1 MKFSQTGNRLLGRS
15 GSETIWIEPWGENSL
30 RVRITKEAAMD
41 PNDWA
46 LMDTPAPTAAKIAIK
61 DVELIEP
68 WVKES
73 ERAKY
78 TQKSQVAS
86 IQNGEIIA
94 SFNAEGWLTFI
105 NSDGKILTQEY
116 WRDRNRIDRY
126 CVPLRIEGRELKP
139 LTGTSDYML
148 TLRFEAFEDEQIFG
162 MGQYQEKVL
171 NKKGATLELAH
182 RNCQASV
189 PFMLSSRGYGF
200 LWNNPAVG
208 TVTFGTNRTEWVA
221 KSSRKLDY
229 FITAG
234 RTPAQIEEQYA
245 NAVGKVP
252 MMPEYGMGFWQ
263 CKLRYRTQE
272 ELLNVAREYK
282 RRGIPLDVIVID
294 FFHWTKQGDFK
305 FEPRDWPNP
314 DAMVA
319 ELKELGIELMV
330 SVWPTVDS
338 RSENFT
344 NMSSQGYLISTDR
357 GMNINMNWMG
367 ETVFFDATHP
377 DARDYVWKVCKK
389 NYYDKGIRLFWLD
402 EAEPEYGPYDFD
414 LYRYYKGP
422 ALQCTNIYPAMYA
435 KGFYDGMIAE
445 GQKNILNLVRSAWA
459 GSQRYGALIWSGDV
473 SSTFRAMKEQ
483 LQIGLNMGI
492 AGIPWWTTDIGGF
505 LGGYVEDKNFH
516 ELLLRWFAFGVFSPV
531 FRLHGERVPHIE
543 PEQAVIDGVA
553 QMMSGSDN
561 EIWSFGEENY
571 EIMKNYILMRERLRP
586 YIRTCMEEAHYKGT
600 PVMRTMFYEFPED
613 PACWV
618 ADSQY
623 MFGPDILV
631 APIFELDQR
640 NREVYLPKNQVW
652 KNAKTGEILRGGQTV
667 TVDAPINEIPVF
679 IRAEKDYPIYCAL
692 FTLGGMK

>member
-1 MKFSQTGNRLLGRS
+1 MKFIKDGNRLIGRL

-30 RVRITKEAAMD
+30 RVRMTKEAVMD
-41 PNDWA
+41 TNDWA
-46 LMDTPAPTAAKIAIK
+46 LIDTPEVSSAKIVIE
-61 DVELIEP
+61 DVELVEP
-68 WVKES
+68 WIKEAYK
-73 ERAKY
+73 EKHA
-78 TQKSQVAS
+78 QKTQVAS

-94 SFNAEGWLTFI
+94 SFNGEEWLTFK
-105 NSDGKILTQEY
+105 NSDGKILTEEY

-139 LTGTSDYML
+139 ITGTSDYML
-148 TLRFEAFEDEQIFG
+148 TLRFEAYEDEKIFG
-162 MGQYQEKVL
+162 LGQYQEKIL

-189 PFMLSSRGYGF
+189 PFMMSSRGYGL
-200 LWNNPAVG
+200 LWNNPAIG

-221 KSSRKLDY
+221 KSTKKMDY

-234 RTPAQIEEQYA
+234 KTPAQIEEQYA
-245 NAVGKVP
+245 SVVGKAP
-252 MMPEYGMGFWQ
+252 MMPEYGLGFWQ
-263 CKLRYRTQE
+263 CKLRYRNQE

-282 RRGIPLDVIVID
+282 RRGIPVDVIVID

-314 DAMVA
+314 DAMIA

-338 RSENFT
+338 RSENYT
-344 NMSSQGYLISTDR
+344 KMASEGYLISADR

-377 DARDYVWKVCKK
+377 EARDYVWQVCKK
-389 NYYDKGIRLFWLD
+389 NYYDKGVRIFWLD
-402 EAEPEYGPYDFD
+402 EAEPEFGPYDFD
-414 LYRYYKGP
+414 LYRYYQGS
-422 ALQCTNIYPAMYA
+422 ALQCSNIYPAMYA
-435 KGFYDGMIAE
+435 KGYYDGMTAE
-445 GQKNILNLVRSAWA
+445 GQKNICNLVRSAWA

-473 SSTFRAMKEQ
+473 SSTFKAMREQ

-553 QMMSGSDN
+553 QMMTGSPN
-561 EIWSFGEENY
+561 EIWSYGEENY
-571 EIMKNYILMRERLRP
+571 EIMKGYIEMRERLRP
-586 YIRTCMEEAHYKGT
+586 YIRSCMAEAHENGT

-613 PACWV
+613 SNCWTT
-618 ADSQY
+618 DTQY

-631 APIFELDQR
+631 APIFELGQR
-640 NREVYLPKNQVW
+640 SREVYLPKNQHW
-652 KNAKTGEILRGGQTV
+652 RNAKSNEMIEGGQT
-667 TVDAPINEIPVF
+667 INVEAQIDEIPLFV
-679 IRAEKDYPIYCAL
+679 RAEKNYPIY
-692 FTLGGMK
+692 

>member
-1 MKFSQTGNRLLGRS
+1 MKFTQNGNRLIGKV
-15 GSETIWIEPWGENSL
+15 GVETIWVEPWGQNSL
-30 RVRITKEAAMD
+30 RVRMTKEAVMD

-46 LMDTPAPTAAKIAIK
+46 LIDAPEVVETTIVIE
-61 DVELIEP
+61 DVELVEP
-68 WVKES
+68 WVDES
-73 ERAKY
+73 EKEERAF
-78 TQKSQVAS
+78 KSQIAS
-86 IQNGEIIA
+86 IQNGEITA
-94 SFNAEGWLTFI
+94 SFNAEGWLTFK
-105 NSDGKILTQEY
+105 NSEGKILLEEY

-126 CVPLRIEGRELKP
+126 CVPLRIEAREMKP
-139 LTGTSDYML
+139 VTGTSDYAL
-148 TLRFEAFEDEQIFG
+148 TMRFEAYEDEKIFG

-171 NKKGATLELAH
+171 DKKGAALELAH

-208 TVTFGTNRTEWVA
+208 TVTFGTNRTEWTA
-221 KSSRKLDY
+221 RSTRKLDY

-245 NAVGKVP
+245 NAAGKAP

-272 ELLNVAREYK
+272 ELLSVAREYK
-282 RRGIPLDVIVID
+282 RRGVPVDVIVID

-305 FEPRDWPNP
+305 FEPRDWPDP
-314 DAMVA
+314 EAMIS
-319 ELKELGIELMV
+319 ELKELGMELMV
-330 SVWPTVDS
+330 SVWPTIDS
-338 RSENFT
+338 RSENYPE
-344 NMSSQGYLISTDR
+344 MASSGYLISADR

-377 DARDYVWKVCKK
+377 EARDYVWQVCKK
-389 NYYDKGIRLFWLD
+389 NYYDKGVRIFWLD

-414 LYRYYKGP
+414 LYRYHQGP

-435 KGFYDGMIAE
+435 KGYFDGMTAE
-445 GQKNILNLVRSAWA
+445 GQKNICNLVRSAWA
-459 GSQRYGALIWSGDV
+459 GSQRYGALVWSGDI

-505 LGGYVEDKNFH
+505 LGGFVEDKNFH

-531 FRLHGERVPHIE
+531 FRLHGERVPYIKL
-543 PEQAVIDGVA
+543 EQAVIDGVA
-553 QMMSGSDN
+553 QMSSGSSN
-561 EIWSFGEENY
+561 EIWSYGEENY
-571 EIMKNYILMRERLRP
+571 EIMKNYIFMRERLRP
-586 YIRTCMEEAHYKGT
+586 YIRECMKEAHIKGT

-613 PACWV
+613 AQCWNTG
-618 ADSQY
+618 SQY

-631 APIFELDQR
+631 APVFEPGQR
-640 NREVYLPKNQVW
+640 SREVYLPEKQAW
-652 KNAKTGEILRGGQTV
+652 KNAKTGEVLEGGQTV
-667 TVDAPINEIPVF
+667 TVDAPLNEIPLFV
-679 IRAEKDYPIYCAL
+679 RAEKHYPIY
-692 FTLGGMK
+692 

>member
-1 MKFSQTGNRLLGRS
+1 MKFTQNGNRLIGKV
-15 GSETIWIEPWGENSL
+15 GVETIWVEPWGQNSL
-30 RVRITKEAAMD
+30 RVRMTKEAVMD

-46 LMDTPAPTAAKIAIK
+46 LIDAPEVVETTIVIE
-61 DVELIEP
+61 DVELVEP
-68 WVKES
+68 WVDES
-73 ERAKY
+73 EKEERAF
-78 TQKSQVAS
+78 KSQIAS
-86 IQNGEIIA
+86 IQNGEITA
-94 SFNAEGWLTFI
+94 SFNAEGWLTFK
-105 NSDGKILTQEY
+105 NSEGKILLEEY

-126 CVPLRIEGRELKP
+126 CVPLRVEAREMKP
-139 LTGTSDYML
+139 VTGTSDYAL
-148 TLRFEAFEDEQIFG
+148 TMRFEAYEDEKIFG

-171 NKKGATLELAH
+171 DKKGAALELAH

-208 TVTFGTNRTEWVA
+208 TVTFGTNRTEWTA
-221 KSSRKLDY
+221 RSTRKLDY

-245 NAVGKVP
+245 NAAGKAP

-272 ELLNVAREYK
+272 ELLSVAREYK
-282 RRGIPLDVIVID
+282 RRGVPVDVIVID

-305 FEPRDWPNP
+305 FEPRDWPDP
-314 DAMVA
+314 EAMIS
-319 ELKELGIELMV
+319 ELKELGMELMV
-330 SVWPTVDS
+330 SVWPTIDS
-338 RSENFT
+338 RSENYPE
-344 NMSSQGYLISTDR
+344 MASSGYLISADR

-377 DARDYVWKVCKK
+377 EARDYVWQVCKK
-389 NYYDKGIRLFWLD
+389 NYYDKGVRIFWLD

-414 LYRYYKGP
+414 LYRYHQGP

-435 KGFYDGMIAE
+435 KGYFDGMTAE
-445 GQKNILNLVRSAWA
+445 GQKNICNLVRSAWA
-459 GSQRYGALIWSGDV
+459 GSQRYGALVWSGDI

-505 LGGYVEDKNFH
+505 LGGFVEDKNFH

-531 FRLHGERVPHIE
+531 FRLHGERVPYIKL
-543 PEQAVIDGVA
+543 EQAVIDGVA
-553 QMMSGSDN
+553 QMSSGSSN
-561 EIWSFGEENY
+561 EIWSYGEENY
-571 EIMKNYILMRERLRP
+571 EIMKNYIFMRERLRP
-586 YIRTCMEEAHYKGT
+586 YIRECMKEAHIKGT

-613 PACWV
+613 AQCWNTG
-618 ADSQY
+618 SQY

-631 APIFELDQR
+631 APVFEPGQR
-640 NREVYLPKNQVW
+640 SREVYLPEKQAW
-652 KNAKTGEILRGGQTV
+652 KNAKTGEVLEGGQTV
-667 TVDAPINEIPVF
+667 TVDAPLNEIPLFV
-679 IRAEKDYPIYCAL
+679 RAEKHYPIY
-692 FTLGGMK
+692 

>member
-1 MKFSQTGNRLLGRS
+1 MRFSQDGNRLIGKA
-15 GSETIWIEPWGENSL
+15 GSETIWVEPWGENSL
-30 RVRITKEAAMD
+30 RVRMTKEAIMD
-41 PNDWA
+41 ANDWA
-46 LMDTPAPTAAKIAIK
+46 LIDTPAPALAEIAIE
-61 DVELIEP
+61 DIEMVEP
-68 WVKES
+68 WINEADKAEH
-73 ERAKY
+73 AK
-78 TQKSQVAS
+78 KSQIAS
-86 IQNGEIIA
+86 IKNGEIIA
-94 SFNAEGWLTFI
+94 SFNGEGWLSFK
-105 NSDGKILTQEY
+105 NSDGKILTEEY
-116 WRDRNRIDRY
+116 WRDRNRTDRY
-126 CVPLRIEGRELKP
+126 CVPLRIEARELKP

-148 TLRFEAFEDEQIFG
+148 TLRFEAYEDEKIFG
-162 MGQYQEKVL
+162 LGQYQEKVL

-189 PFMLSSRGYGF
+189 PFMLSSRGYGL

-221 KSSRKLDY
+221 KSTKKLDY

-234 RTPAQIEEQYA
+234 KTPAQIEEQYA
-245 NAVGKVP
+245 DAVGKVP
-252 MMPEYGMGFWQ
+252 MMPEYGIGFWQ

-282 RRGIPLDVIVID
+282 RRGVPIDVIVID

-305 FEPRDWPNP
+305 FEPRDWPEP
-314 DAMVA
+314 DAMIA

-330 SVWPTVDS
+330 SVWPTIDS
-338 RSENFT
+338 RSENYEK
-344 NMSSQGYLISTDR
+344 MAAEGYLISADR

-377 DARDYVWKVCKK
+377 DAREYVWQVCKK
-389 NYYDKGIRLFWLD
+389 NYYDRGVRIFWLD

-414 LYRYYKGP
+414 LYRYYQGP

-435 KGFYDGMIAE
+435 KGYYDGMTAA
-445 GQKNILNLVRSAWA
+445 GQENICNLVRSAWA

-473 SSTFRAMKEQ
+473 SSTFRAMREQ
-483 LQIGLNMGI
+483 VQIGLNMGI

-543 PEQAVIDGVA
+543 LEQAVIDGVA
-553 QMMSGSDN
+553 QMMSGSSN
-561 EIWSFGEENY
+561 EIWSYGEENY
-571 EIMKNYILMRERLRP
+571 EIMKDYIQMRERLRP
-586 YIRTCMEEAHYKGT
+586 YIRNCMAEAHEKGT

-613 PACWV
+613 SYCWT
-618 ADSQY
+618 ADTQY

-631 APIFELDQR
+631 APVFEAGMR
-640 NREVYLPKNQVW
+640 SREVYLPENQLW
-652 KNAKTGEILRGGQTV
+652 KNAKTNEIIEGGRTV
-667 TVDAPINEIPVF
+667 TVDAPINEIPLFV
-679 IRAEKDYPIYCAL
+679 RAEKEIPIY
-692 FTLGGMK
+692 

>member
-1 MKFSQTGNRLLGRS
+1 MKFTQNGNRLIGKV
-15 GSETIWIEPWGENSL
+15 GVETIWVEPWGQNSL
-30 RVRITKEAAMD
+30 RVRMTKEAVMD

-46 LMDTPAPTAAKIAIK
+46 LIDAPEVVETTIAIE
-61 DVELIEP
+61 DVELVEP
-68 WVKES
+68 WVDES
-73 ERAKY
+73 EKKERAF
-78 TQKSQVAS
+78 KSQIAS
-86 IQNGEIIA
+86 IQNGEITA
-94 SFNAEGWLTFI
+94 SFNAEGWLTFK
-105 NSDGKILTQEY
+105 NSEGKILLEEY

-126 CVPLRIEGRELKP
+126 CVPLRVEAREMKP
-139 LTGTSDYML
+139 VTGTSDYAL
-148 TLRFEAFEDEQIFG
+148 TMRFEAYEDEKIFG

-171 NKKGATLELAH
+171 DKKGAALELAH

-208 TVTFGTNRTEWVA
+208 TVTFGTNRTEWTA
-221 KSSRKLDY
+221 RSTRKLDY

-245 NAVGKVP
+245 NATGKAP

-272 ELLNVAREYK
+272 ELLSVAREYK
-282 RRGIPLDVIVID
+282 RRGVPVDVIVID

-305 FEPRDWPNP
+305 FEPRDWPDP
-314 DAMVA
+314 DAMIS
-319 ELKELGIELMV
+319 ELKELGMELMV
-330 SVWPTVDS
+330 SVWPTIDS
-338 RSENFT
+338 RSENYPE
-344 NMSSQGYLISTDR
+344 MASSGYLISADR

-377 DARDYVWKVCKK
+377 EARDYVWQVCKK
-389 NYYDKGIRLFWLD
+389 NYYDKGVRIFWLD

-414 LYRYYKGP
+414 LYRYHQGP

-435 KGFYDGMIAE
+435 KGYFDGMTAE
-445 GQKNILNLVRSAWA
+445 GQKNICNLVRSAWA
-459 GSQRYGALIWSGDV
+459 GSQRYGALVWSGDV

-505 LGGYVEDKNFH
+505 LGGYVEDRNFH

-531 FRLHGERVPHIE
+531 FRLHGERVPYIKL
-543 PEQAVIDGVA
+543 EQAVIDGVA
-553 QMMSGSDN
+553 QMSSGSSN
-561 EIWSFGEENY
+561 EIWSYGEENY
-571 EIMKNYILMRERLRP
+571 EIMKNYIFMRERLRP
-586 YIRTCMEEAHYKGT
+586 YIRECMKEAHIKGT

-613 PACWV
+613 AQCWNTG
-618 ADSQY
+618 SQY

-631 APIFELDQR
+631 APVFEPGQR
-640 NREVYLPKNQVW
+640 SREVYLPEKQAW
-652 KNAKTGEILRGGQTV
+652 KNAKTGEVLEGGQTV
-667 TVDAPINEIPVF
+667 TVDAPLNEIPLFV
-679 IRAEKDYPIYCAL
+679 RAEKHYPIY
-692 FTLGGMK
+692 

>member
-1 MKFSQTGNRLLGRS
+1 MKFIKKGNRLIGRS
-15 GSETIWIEPWGENSL
+15 GSETIWVEPWGENSL
-30 RVRITKEAAMD
+30 RVRMTKEAVMD
-41 PNDWA
+41 ANDWA
-46 LMDTPAPTAAKIAIK
+46 LIDKPAVSSSKIIIE
-61 DVELIEP
+61 DVELVEP
-68 WVKES
+68 WIKEANR
-73 ERAKY
+73 EKHAQK
-78 TQKSQVAS
+78 TQIAS

-94 SFNAEGWLTFI
+94 SFNGEGWLTFK
-105 NSDGKILTQEY
+105 NSDGKTLTEEY

-126 CVPLRIEGRELKP
+126 CVPLRVEGRELKP
-139 LTGTSDYML
+139 ITGTSDYML
-148 TLRFEAFEDEQIFG
+148 TLRFEAYEDEQIFG
-162 MGQYQEKVL
+162 LGQYQEKVL

-189 PFMLSSRGYGF
+189 PFMMSSRGYGL
-200 LWNNPAVG
+200 LWNNPAIG

-221 KSSRKLDY
+221 KSTKKMDY

-234 RTPAQIEEQYA
+234 KTPAQIEEQYA
-245 NAVGKVP
+245 GVVGKTP
-252 MMPEYGMGFWQ
+252 MMPEYGLGFWQ

-272 ELLNVAREYK
+272 ELLNVAREYR

-314 DAMVA
+314 EAMIA

-338 RSENFT
+338 RSENYAK
-344 NMSSQGYLISTDR
+344 MASEGYLISADR

-377 DARDYVWKVCKK
+377 SARDYVWQVCKK
-389 NYYDKGIRLFWLD
+389 NYYDKGVRIFWLD
-402 EAEPEYGPYDFD
+402 EAEPEFGPYDFD
-414 LYRYYKGP
+414 LYRYYQGS
-422 ALQCTNIYPAMYA
+422 ALQCSNIYPAMYA
-435 KGFYDGMIAE
+435 KGYYDGMTAE
-445 GQKNILNLVRSAWA
+445 GQENICNLVRSAWA

-473 SSTFRAMKEQ
+473 SSTFRAMREQ

-553 QMMSGSDN
+553 QMMTGSPN
-561 EIWSFGEENY
+561 EIWSYGEENY
-571 EIMKNYILMRERLRP
+571 EIMKGYIEMRERLRP
-586 YIRTCMEEAHYKGT
+586 YIRNCMVEAHEKGT

-613 PACWV
+613 SNCWT
-618 ADSQY
+618 ADTQY
-623 MFGPDILV
+623 MFGSDILV
-631 APIFELDQR
+631 APIFELGQR
-640 NREVYLPKNQVW
+640 SREVYLPKNQLW
-652 KNAKTGEILRGGQTV
+652 KNAKTNEIIEGGQTV
-667 TVDAPINEIPVF
+667 TVDAPINEIPLFV
-679 IRAEKDYPIYCAL
+679 RAEKNYPIY
-692 FTLGGMK
+692 

>member
-1 MKFSQTGNRLLGRS
+1 MKFTQNGNRLIGKV
-15 GSETIWIEPWGENSL
+15 GVETIWVEPWGQNSL
-30 RVRITKEAAMD
+30 RVRMTKEAVMD

-46 LMDTPAPTAAKIAIK
+46 LIDAPEVVETTIVIE
-61 DVELIEP
+61 DVELVEP
-68 WVKES
+68 WVDES
-73 ERAKY
+73 EKEERAF
-78 TQKSQVAS
+78 KSQIAS
-86 IQNGEIIA
+86 IQNGEITA
-94 SFNAEGWLTFI
+94 SFNAEGWLTFK
-105 NSDGKILTQEY
+105 NSEGKILLEEY

-126 CVPLRIEGRELKP
+126 CVPLRVEAREMKP
-139 LTGTSDYML
+139 VTGTSDYAL
-148 TLRFEAFEDEQIFG
+148 TMRFEAYEDEKIFG

-171 NKKGATLELAH
+171 DKKGAALELAH

-208 TVTFGTNRTEWVA
+208 TVTFGTNRTEWTA
-221 KSSRKLDY
+221 RSTRKLDY

-245 NAVGKVP
+245 NAAGKAP

-272 ELLNVAREYK
+272 ELLSVAREYK
-282 RRGIPLDVIVID
+282 RRGVPVDVIVID

-305 FEPRDWPNP
+305 FEPRDWPDP
-314 DAMVA
+314 DAMIS
-319 ELKELGIELMV
+319 ELKELGMELMI
-330 SVWPTVDS
+330 SVWPTIDS
-338 RSENFT
+338 RSENYPE
-344 NMSSQGYLISTDR
+344 MASSGYLISADR

-377 DARDYVWKVCKK
+377 EARDYVWQVCKK
-389 NYYDKGIRLFWLD
+389 NYYDKGVRIFWLD

-414 LYRYYKGP
+414 LYRYHQGP

-435 KGFYDGMIAE
+435 KGYFDGMTAE
-445 GQKNILNLVRSAWA
+445 GQKNICNLVRSAWA
-459 GSQRYGALIWSGDV
+459 GSQRYGALVWSGDV

-505 LGGYVEDKNFH
+505 LGGYVEDRNFH

-531 FRLHGERVPHIE
+531 FRLHGERVPYIKL
-543 PEQAVIDGVA
+543 EQAVIDGVA
-553 QMMSGSDN
+553 QMSSGSSN
-561 EIWSFGEENY
+561 EIWSYGEENY
-571 EIMKNYILMRERLRP
+571 EIMKNYIFMRERLRP
-586 YIRTCMEEAHYKGT
+586 YIRECMKEAHIKGT

-613 PACWV
+613 AQCWNTG
-618 ADSQY
+618 SQY

-631 APIFELDQR
+631 APVFEPGQR
-640 NREVYLPKNQVW
+640 SREVYLPEKQAW
-652 KNAKTGEILRGGQTV
+652 KNAKTGEVLEGGQTV
-667 TVDAPINEIPVF
+667 TVDAPLNEIPLFV
-679 IRAEKDYPIYCAL
+679 RAEKHYPIY
-692 FTLGGMK
+692 